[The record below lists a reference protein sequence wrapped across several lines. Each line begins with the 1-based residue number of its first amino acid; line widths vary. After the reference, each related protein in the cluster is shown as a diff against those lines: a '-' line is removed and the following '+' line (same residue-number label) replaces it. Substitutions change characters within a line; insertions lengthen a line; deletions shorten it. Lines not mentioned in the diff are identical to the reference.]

1 MSGATLDYLKWLEGT
16 MAMRWHLFAL
26 GLTAVIPMAANV
38 AAQEVAL
45 PGGRTECFELV
56 AARAG
61 TIPGAPMLINKCAGT
76 TYVLTRQ
83 GKSGES
89 SRAAPDPSYAW
100 VPIAIIE
107 KPVKAESA
115 PVLKSKREEAK
126 AASGKKCF
134 TYDNRT
140 FCE

>member
-1 MSGATLDYLKWLEGT
+1 

-26 GLTAVIPMAANV
+26 GLIAMVPMAAKV
-38 AAQEVAL
+38 AAQEAPL
-45 PGGRTECFELV
+45 PGSRTECFELV
-56 AARAG
+56 AARPGA
-61 TIPGAPMLINKCAGT
+61 IPGAPMLINKCAGT

-83 GKSGES
+83 GRPGQN
-89 SRAAPDPSYAW
+89 SRADPDPSYAW

-107 KPVKAESA
+107 KPAKPELVPA
-115 PVLKSKREEAK
+115 LKGKREGAK

-134 TYDNRT
+134 TYDNRS